1 VDPDLPLIEA
11 LQGGD
16 DSALNELID
25 RHRPALHRFV
35 YRYLRNEAAT
45 EDVVQETFVRV
56 YFKAGKY
63 APKSSAVK
71 TWIYAIALNLCRDQ
85 FRRLARHRGDVSMD
99 APPREDAPRTE
110 VADGSPL
117 PSTQATDADR
127 FVRLQ
132 RAIDQLPEKLRETLL
147 LFSIEQR
154 SQQEV
159 AEILGITP
167 KAVETRVYH
176 AKEKLRQLLAADFGE
191 LTVPR
196 QGN

>member
-35 YRYLRNEAAT
+35 FRYLRNEAAT

-63 APKSSAVK
+63 KPKSSAVK

-85 FRRLARHRGDVSMD
+85 FRRVARRRGDVSMD
-99 APPREDAPRTE
+99 APPKEGAARTE
-110 VADGSPL
+110 IEDRAPL
-117 PSTQATDADR
+117 PSARASEADR
-127 FVRLQ
+127 FAQLQ
-132 RAIDQLPEKLRETLL
+132 RAIDQLPEKLREALL
-147 LFSIEQR
+147 LFAIEQR

-159 AEILGITP
+159 AEILAISP

-176 AKEKLRQLLAADFGE
+176 AKEKLRHLLATE
-191 LTVPR
+191 LGAEAPIP
-196 QGN
+196 

>member
-1 VDPDLPLIEA
+1 MDPDLPLIEA
-11 LQGGD
+11 LQAGD

-25 RHRPALHRFV
+25 RHREPLHRFI

-56 YFKAGKY
+56 YFKAAKY
-63 APKSSAVK
+63 APKSAVK

-85 FRRLARHRGDVSMD
+85 FRKLARHRGDVSMD
-99 APPREDAPRTE
+99 APPRDDMPRTE
-110 VADGSPL
+110 VADATPL
-117 PSTQATDADR
+117 PSTRVADADR
-127 FVRLQ
+127 FAHLQ
-132 RAIDQLPEKLRETLL
+132 RAIDRLPEKLREALL
-147 LFSIEQR
+147 LFSVEQR

-176 AKEKLRQLLAADFGE
+176 AKEKLRRLLADRLGDF
-191 LTVPR
+191 
-196 QGN
+196 QGPGAAE